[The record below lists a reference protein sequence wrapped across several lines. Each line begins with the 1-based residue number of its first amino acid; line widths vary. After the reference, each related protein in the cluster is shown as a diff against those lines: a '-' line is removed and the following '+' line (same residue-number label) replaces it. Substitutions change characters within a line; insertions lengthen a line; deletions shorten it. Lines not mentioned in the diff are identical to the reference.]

1 VIRLD
6 ATSSL
11 FERGLNTE
19 EVMSITGHSTT
30 ERVDRYSHY
39 SATLVLEKLES
50 NVELEDLVEN
60 FRLLI
65 QNFADRGG
73 DMGRLQA
80 MVSNTFNIISRT
92 R

>member
-1 VIRLD
+1 
-6 ATSSL
+6 
-11 FERGLNTE
+11 
-19 EVMSITGHSTT
+19 
-30 ERVDRYSHY
+30 
-39 SATLVLEKLES
+39 LES